1 MHAVRGAG
9 MHQRSAAHFAAPSRA
24 ASSRADDDIGGEAMN
39 ASDRGSANRTAG
51 AAVVVVVESPF
62 QRVEGSPPRSRDV
75 PYCGTV

>member
-24 ASSRADDDIGGEAMN
+24 ASSRANDDIGGEAMN

-51 AAVVVVVESPF
+51 AAVVVESPF
-62 QRVEGSPPRSRDV
+62 HRVESWPPRSREV